1 VNGWWIAAGGVV
13 VGLVVGLAVGEGT
26 RLHQRRVLDTYR
38 RDLKEEK
45 RARRLADIEA
55 DKQAKAA
62 RVALSRPPAAG
73 DWVPRS
79 EMVRLAHVAEVAEAQ
94 AAQAEERLAELRR
107 HPSGGAS

>member
-1 VNGWWIAAGGVV
+1 MNGWWIAAGGVV

-38 RDLKEEK
+38 RDLKEER

-55 DKQAKAA
+55 QRQRDLAVAA
-62 RVALSRPPAAG
+62 RSAPVEG
-73 DWVPRS
+73 DWVPRA
-79 EMVRLAHVAEVAEAQ
+79 EMVRLAHLAEVAEAK
-94 AAQAEERLAELRR
+94 AEQAEERLEELRR

>member
-1 VNGWWIAAGGVV
+1 MNGWWIAAGGVV

-38 RDLKEEK
+38 RDLKEER

-55 DKQAKAA
+55 QRQQRLAVEAAA
-62 RVALSRPPAAG
+62 RPPVEG
-73 DWVPRS
+73 DWVPRA
-79 EMVRLAHVAEVAEAQ
+79 EMVRLAHLAEVAEAK
-94 AAQAEERLAELRR
+94 AEQAEERLEELRR